1 MGVGLKRIRNTD
13 FFTAGNLLLFI
24 GYCLLALFG
33 GRGAIGSLAEF
44 GIYATSIFA
53 LIALSWYFLQ
63 DRPCPTSLL
72 LVIELGLL
80 AHFAGAFVPI
90 DGGRLYEAEVLGMRF
105 DKYVHLLNAF
115 AGGALI
121 NHFLQPGLKA
131 RPLIV
136 AGLLLGA
143 GTIVEIVE
151 YLAFLAV
158 ADAGVGG
165 YENNMQ
171 DLAMNLVGVS
181 LFLAFRI
188 AAHRRAEMSIA
199 DSSVLREAASAHAGA
214 LPGCIPMSS
223 RQTDEPLP

>member
-1 MGVGLKRIRNTD
+1 MNFPEGVGVKRIRNTD
-13 FFTAGNLLLFI
+13 IFTAGNLLLFV
-24 GYCLLALFG
+24 GYCLLALLG
-33 GRGAIGSLAEF
+33 GGGAVGSLAEF

-53 LIALSWYFLQ
+53 VIALSWYFLQ

-72 LVIELGLL
+72 LVVELGLL

-90 DGGRLYEAEVLGMRF
+90 DGGRLYEAEVLGLRF
-105 DKYVHLLNAF
+105 DKYVHLINAF

-121 NHFLQPGLKA
+121 NQFLQPGLKA

-143 GTIVEIVE
+143 GAVVEIVE
-151 YLAFLAV
+151 FLAFLTV
-158 ADAGVGG
+158 PDAGVGG

-181 LFLAFRI
+181 LFLAFRTLRI
-188 AAHRRAEMSIA
+188 GQAESPDARAESI
-199 DSSVLREAASAHAGA
+199 R
-214 LPGCIPMSS
+214 
-223 RQTDEPLP
+223 